1 MSFFSGSVPELPKT
15 IGCSYPTVAGALK
28 RLGRSITQRSDRS
41 VALNRFP
48 EKTWAEIVL
57 ASERSRHTLRFADR
71 SGQAR
76 SPTSLLRRLNDL
88 DAPPLGL
95 AGTLGARHWYPDLDL
110 HGDPRLD
117 ISMHCPGDRMDLN
130 FVEKLDPALKRE
142 EDPTAPAS
150 LVIHAIRRKEA
161 YFTRCDE
168 GLSIA
173 DPVECMLDLHELRLE
188 PQADSLHRFLER
200 GSEE

>member
-1 MSFFSGSVPELPKT
+1 MP
-15 IGCSYPTVAGALK
+15 
-28 RLGRSITQRSDRS
+28 
-41 VALNRFP
+41 
-48 EKTWAEIVL
+48 
-57 ASERSRHTLRFADR
+57 SRM
-71 SGQAR
+71 
-76 SPTSLLRRLNDL
+76 
-88 DAPPLGL
+88 
-95 AGTLGARHWYPDLDL
+95 

-117 ISMHCPGDRMDLN
+117 ISMHCPGDRMDPN

-161 YFTRCDE
+161 YFTKCDE

-188 PQADSLHRFLER
+188 PQADSLHRFLEE
-200 GSEE
+200 GSEEQ